1 MRYEVHEMMNDN
13 DVEDEILDEWVKI
26 TNEKM
31 ETYQELVDQLK
42 GCLEDLRENKEAE
55 IWKKEDEMQEE
66 SFKRRMEEE
75 LKIEEIKLEMK

>member
-1 MRYEVHEMMNDN
+1 MNDN

-55 IWKKEDEMQEE
+55 IWKQEDEMQEE

>member
-1 MRYEVHEMMNDN
+1 M
-13 DVEDEILDEWVKI
+13 K
-26 TNEKM
+26 
-31 ETYQELVDQLK
+31 TYQELVDRLK